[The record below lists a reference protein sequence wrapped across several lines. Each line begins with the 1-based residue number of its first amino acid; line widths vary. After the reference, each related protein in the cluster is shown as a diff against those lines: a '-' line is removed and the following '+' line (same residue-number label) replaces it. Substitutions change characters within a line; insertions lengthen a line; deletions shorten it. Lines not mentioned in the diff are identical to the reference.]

1 MTNTTLDA
9 TPAEKGLE
17 GIIASKT
24 SISYIDG
31 QNGRLF
37 YQGIEINELA
47 DNSTFEE
54 TVYLLWHGTLPTRPQ
69 LQELEMELR
78 ARRHI
83 QPELI
88 NLMRG
93 LPKDASPMEVLR
105 TCVSAL
111 SAFEPDSDDTTHD
124 ALVKHASRLTAGV
137 PTIVAAWERV
147 RTGQQ
152 VLEPRDDLNH
162 AANFLYMLCG
172 DVPNERAAKVLDVA
186 LILHADHGL
195 NASTFAARV
204 TSSTLA
210 DMYSAITSAIGTLKG
225 PLHGGANEQVMRM
238 LETIGDAQQVRPFIE
253 NALATKQKIPGFG
266 HRVYRADDPRAL
278 QLRRISREVGEA
290 VGAPEWYQLSEGVA
304 TLMEEKKPNLPV
316 NVDFFS
322 ASTYHTLGIPKDQF
336 TPIFAV
342 SRVAGW
348 TAHVIEQVT
357 NNRLIRPDSLYTGP
371 VDVKYTPI
379 EQRQ

>member
-1 MTNTTLDA
+1 MTNKELDA

-24 SISYIDG
+24 AISYIDG

-47 DNSTFEE
+47 EQSTFEE
-54 TVYLLWHGTLPTRPQ
+54 TVYLLWHGALPNRQQ
-69 LQELEMELR
+69 LQEQQAQLKSQR
-78 ARRHI
+78 TV

-88 NLMRG
+88 ELMRR
-93 LPKDASPMEVLR
+93 LPNDATPMEVLR

-111 SAFEPDSDDTTHD
+111 SAFESDSDDVSHE
-124 ALVKHASRLTAGV
+124 ALVKHAGRLTAAV
-137 PTIVAAWERV
+137 PTLVAAWQRI
-147 RTGQQ
+147 RSGAD
-152 VLEPRDDLNH
+152 VLEPREDLDH

-172 DVPNERAAKVLDVA
+172 EAPNERAAKVLDIA

-204 TSSTLA
+204 TASTLA

-238 LETIGDAQQVRPFIE
+238 LEAIGSEDQARPYIE
-253 NALATKQKIPGFG
+253 HALETKQKIPGFG

-278 QLRRISREVGEA
+278 QLRRISKEVGEA
-290 VGAPEWYQLSEGVA
+290 NNEPRWYQMSERVA
-304 TLMEEKKPNLPV
+304 EVMEEKKPNLPV

-348 TAHVIEQVT
+348 TAHVIEQVA

-371 VDVKYTPI
+371 TDVKYAPI
-379 EQRQ
+379 DRRS